1 MAQYGGDLPNLATVE
16 SALGTLFVS
25 DTDWTLVAEDVD
37 GEYFKVT
44 AVPEPSTLAPCL
56 LGLACLLI
64 RRRRRQVHRS
74 RSRIDGAGR
83 FLHCIRGMSLESHAV
98 VEG

>member
-37 GEYFKVT
+37 GEYFKVS

-64 RRRRRQVHRS
+64 RRRRR
-74 RSRIDGAGR
+74 
-83 FLHCIRGMSLESHAV
+83 
-98 VEG
+98 